1 MKRPPDRRKRFADKV
16 LYSLPRLLRG
26 DGKSPEEIQAI
37 MSGDPDLVMSSW
49 NHYQSLT
56 KAERDRLFKKADHPH
71 QEPSLVPDPSEL
83 GLHQEPSLVLDHSEL
98 GLHQESSLV
107 PDPSESGLDEQ
118 PEEASTV
125 RRRGKGHRPSGESF
139 TLVLSADLLAGCRRF
154 AEQDQRSVASV
165 IRLAIQKF
173 LETSHVT

>member
-1 MKRPPDRRKRFADKV
+1 MKRSSDRRKRFADKV
-16 LYSLPRLLRG
+16 VYSLPRLLRG

-37 MSGDPDLVMSSW
+37 MSGDPDLVMSFW

-83 GLHQEPSLVLDHSEL
+83 GLHQE
-98 GLHQESSLV
+98 SSLV
-107 PDPSESGLDEQ
+107 SDPSESGLDEQ

-173 LETSHVT
+173 LGTSHVT